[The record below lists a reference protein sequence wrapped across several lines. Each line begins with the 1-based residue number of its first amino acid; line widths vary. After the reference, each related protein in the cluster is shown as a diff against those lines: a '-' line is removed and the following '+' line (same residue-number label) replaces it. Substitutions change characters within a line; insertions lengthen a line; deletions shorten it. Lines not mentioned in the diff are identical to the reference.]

1 MSQISACTLPPGRGA
16 GAGPDLIVVRS
27 VLLLGVHVTACAV
40 LNRAEHER
48 RESAGI
54 GPVTDPDLLGRLL
67 DLPGGEPAR
76 DLAWWAESLTLPAG
90 IMRRGEDGRS
100 VTRLL
105 QPPLVLDDVVVP
117 GPRGRELRAVQDASL
132 FAGFTPRWVAAERA
146 GLPDTVILEAKLTG
160 VGLLGPGARVLLPA
174 EQLARPVD
182 GWAWL
187 LWEKTYRRWLKE
199 RAPASRAGCRDRA
212 VP

>member
-1 MSQISACTLPPGRGA
+1 
-16 GAGPDLIVVRS
+16 
-27 VLLLGVHVTACAV
+27 
-40 LNRAEHER
+40 
-48 RESAGI
+48 
-54 GPVTDPDLLGRLL
+54 
-67 DLPGGEPAR
+67 
-76 DLAWWAESLTLPAG
+76 
-90 IMRRGEDGRS
+90 
-100 VTRLL
+100 
-105 QPPLVLDDVVVP
+105 
-117 GPRGRELRAVQDASL
+117 
-132 FAGFTPRWVAAERA
+132 
-146 GLPDTVILEAKLTG
+146 VILEAKLTG